1 MNKIKKYIM
10 AFSLIFIT
18 PLVVNVMLCY
28 MFSDHQLKEIPT
40 AVYLGDNTQFSRSIV
55 SYFDDNET
63 FDVKYY
69 VESPYDIEKLIV
81 ENKVRFGLVIPDDF
95 YKDLKEYKSPTILT
109 VYDGSQ
115 LAYTSFTKAQASET
129 LMTIKGGALVKVL
142 QAKLNLPFDQAK
154 KIVSSIS
161 IQTRMLFNPTRNY
174 TNYLMPGFMAAM
186 VQAGLV
192 IAASVSINR
201 EKRKSM
207 ITYLGSKILVYSIL
221 GFISLMLNIYIQT
234 SIFDVPFR
242 GNIKDLMVITF
253 VFSMAVSTIGIF
265 ISSVV
270 WDKIK
275 ASQAAAV
282 LFLPNTIMIG
292 YTYPLI
298 GMMDGYKF
306 VGKYIPLYHYAD
318 NLRDLMLKGYAMN
331 YAKDIK
337 YLLFVSVIFLVLA
350 VFVEILRENRISRK
364 KSLGEGDTI
373 ENN

>member
-55 SYFDDNET
+55 SYFDDNEM

-69 VESPYDIEKLIV
+69 VGSPYDIEKLIV
-81 ENKVRFGLVIPDDF
+81 ENKVRFGLIIPDDF
-95 YKDLKEYKSPTILT
+95 YKSLKEYESPTILT

-115 LAYTSFTKAQASET
+115 LPYTSFAKAQAAET

-142 QAKLNLPFDQAK
+142 QGKLNIPFDQAK
-154 KIVSSIS
+154 KIVSSIG

-174 TNYLMPGFMAAM
+174 TNYLMPGFMASI
-186 VQAGLV
+186 VQVGLV
-192 IAASVSINR
+192 IAASVSIDR
-201 EKRKSM
+201 EKRRSM
-207 ITYLGSKILVYSIL
+207 ITYLGSKILVYTIL

-234 SIFDVPFR
+234 SVFDVPFR
-242 GNIKDLMVITF
+242 GSIKQLMTLTF
-253 VFSMAVSTIGIF
+253 VFSMSVSTIAIF

-275 ASQAAAV
+275 ASQAAAI
-282 LFLPNTIMIG
+282 LFLPNSIMIG

-298 GMMDGYKF
+298 GMNDGYKF
-306 VGKYIPLYHYAD
+306 IGKYIPLQHYAD
-318 NLRDLMLKGYAMN
+318 NLRDLMVKGYIIN
-331 YAKDIK
+331 YRDDIR
-337 YLLFVSVIFLVLA
+337 YLICVTVLFYILA
-350 VFVEILRENRISRK
+350 IVVEIFRENRISKK
-364 KSLGEGDTI
+364 KSSGEGEII
-373 ENN
+373 ETN

>member
-1 MNKIKKYIM
+1 M

-69 VESPYDIEKLIV
+69 VDSPYDIETLIS

-115 LAYTSFTKAQASET
+115 LSYTSFAKAQASET

-161 IQTRMLFNPTRNY
+161 IQSRLLFNPTRNY
-174 TNYLMPGFMAAM
+174 TNYLMPGFMASM
-186 VQAGLV
+186 VQVGLV
-192 IAASVSINR
+192 IAASVSIDR
-201 EKRKSM
+201 EKRRSM
-207 ITYLGSKILVYSIL
+207 ITYLGSKILVYTIL
-221 GFISLMLNIYIQT
+221 GFISFMLNIYIQT
-234 SIFDVPFR
+234 GIFDIPFR
-242 GNIKDLMVITF
+242 GSIKQLMILTF
-253 VFSMAVSTIGIF
+253 VFSMSISTIAIF

-270 WDKIK
+270 WDKVK

-282 LFLPNTIMIG
+282 LFLPNSIMIG

-298 GMMDGYKF
+298 GMTDGYKF

-318 NLRDLMLKGYAMN
+318 NLRDLMIKGYVIN
-331 YAKDIK
+331 YAKDIR
-337 YLLFVSVIFLVLA
+337 YLLIVSALFFVLA
-350 VFVEILRENRISRK
+350 ILVEIVRENRITKK
-364 KSLGEGDTI
+364 KSSEEGEII
-373 ENN
+373 EIN

>member
-18 PLVVNVMLCY
+18 PLLVNVMLCY

-69 VESPYDIEKLIV
+69 VDSPYDIEKLIA

-115 LAYTSFTKAQASET
+115 LSYTSFAKAQASET

-142 QAKLNLPFDQAK
+142 QAKLNIPFDQAK
-154 KIVSSIS
+154 KIVSSIG

-174 TNYLMPGFMAAM
+174 TNYLMPGFMASM
-186 VQAGLV
+186 VQVGLV
-192 IAASVSINR
+192 IAASVSIDR
-201 EKRKSM
+201 EKRRSM
-207 ITYLGSKILVYSIL
+207 ITYLGSKILVYTIL
-221 GFISLMLNIYIQT
+221 GFISFMLNIYIQT
-234 SIFDVPFR
+234 SIFDIPFR
-242 GNIKDLMVITF
+242 GSIKQLMILTF
-253 VFSMAVSTIGIF
+253 VFSMCVSTIAIF

-282 LFLPNTIMIG
+282 LFLPNSIMIG

-298 GMMDGYKF
+298 GMTNGYKF

-318 NLRDLMLKGYAMN
+318 NLRDLMIKGYVIN
-331 YAKDIK
+331 YGKDIR
-337 YLLFVSVIFLVLA
+337 YLLSVAVLFFVLA
-350 VFVEILRENRISRK
+350 VGVEIFRENRISK
-364 KSLGEGDTI
+364 KNSLGEGEI
-373 ENN
+373 VEAN

>member
-69 VESPYDIEKLIV
+69 VDSPYDIETLIS

-115 LAYTSFTKAQASET
+115 LSYTSFAKAQASET

-161 IQTRMLFNPTRNY
+161 IQSRLLFNPTRNY
-174 TNYLMPGFMAAM
+174 TNYLMPGFMASM
-186 VQAGLV
+186 VQVGLV
-192 IAASVSINR
+192 IAASVSIDR
-201 EKRKSM
+201 EKRRSM
-207 ITYLGSKILVYSIL
+207 ITYLGSKILAYTVL
-221 GFISLMLNIYIQT
+221 GFISFMLNIYIQT
-234 SIFDVPFR
+234 GIFDIPFR
-242 GNIKDLMVITF
+242 GSIKQLMILTF
-253 VFSMAVSTIGIF
+253 VFSMSISTIAIF

-270 WDKIK
+270 WDKVK

-282 LFLPNTIMIG
+282 LFLPNSIMIG

-298 GMMDGYKF
+298 GMTDGYKF

-318 NLRDLMLKGYAMN
+318 NLRDLMIKGYVIN
-331 YAKDIK
+331 YAKDIR
-337 YLLFVSVIFLVLA
+337 YLLIVSALFFVLA
-350 VFVEILRENRISRK
+350 ILVEIVRENRITKK
-364 KSLGEGDTI
+364 KSSEEGEII
-373 ENN
+373 EIN

>member
-10 AFSLIFIT
+10 AFSLIFMT
-18 PLVVNVMLCY
+18 PLVVNVILCY

-55 SYFDDNET
+55 SYFDDNEI
-63 FDVKYY
+63 FEVKYY
-69 VESPYDIEKLIV
+69 VDSPYDIETLIA

-115 LAYTSFTKAQASET
+115 LSYTSFAKAQASET
-129 LMTIKGGALVKVL
+129 LMTIKGGTLVKVL
-142 QAKLNLPFDQAK
+142 QAKLGIPYDQSK

-174 TNYLMPGFMAAM
+174 TNYLMPGFMASM
-186 VQAGLV
+186 VQVGLV
-192 IAASVSINR
+192 IAASVSIDR
-201 EKRKSM
+201 EKRRSM
-207 ITYLGSKILVYSIL
+207 VTYLGSKILVYTIL
-221 GFISLMLNIYIQT
+221 GFISFMLNIYIQT
-234 SIFDVPFR
+234 SIFDIPFR
-242 GNIKDLMVITF
+242 GSIKQLMILTF
-253 VFSMAVSTIGIF
+253 VFSMSVSTIAIF

-282 LFLPNTIMIG
+282 LFLPNSIMIG

-298 GMMDGYKF
+298 GMTDGYKF

-318 NLRDLMLKGYAMN
+318 NLRDLMLKGYVIN
-331 YAKDIK
+331 YGKDIK
-337 YLLFVSVIFLVLA
+337 YLLSVSVLFFVLA
-350 VFVEILRENRISRK
+350 ILVEIVRENRINKK
-364 KSLGEGDTI
+364 KSSGEGEI
-373 ENN
+373 VEIN

>member
-63 FDVKYY
+63 FNVKYY
-69 VESPYDIEKLIV
+69 VDSPYDIETLIA

-115 LAYTSFTKAQASET
+115 LSYTSFAKAQASET

-161 IQTRMLFNPTRNY
+161 IQSRLLFNPTRNY
-174 TNYLMPGFMAAM
+174 TNYLMPGFMASM
-186 VQAGLV
+186 VQVGLV
-192 IAASVSINR
+192 IAASVSIDR
-201 EKRKSM
+201 EKRRSM
-207 ITYLGSKILVYSIL
+207 ITYLGSKILVYTIL
-221 GFISLMLNIYIQT
+221 GFISFMLNIYIQIG
-234 SIFDVPFR
+234 IFDIPFR
-242 GNIKDLMVITF
+242 GSIKQLMLLTF
-253 VFSMAVSTIGIF
+253 VFCMCISTIAIF

-270 WDKIK
+270 WDKVK

-282 LFLPNTIMIG
+282 LFLPNSIMIG

-298 GMMDGYKF
+298 GMTDGYKF

-318 NLRDLMLKGYAMN
+318 NLRDFMIKGYVIN
-331 YAKDIK
+331 YANDIR
-337 YLLFVSVIFLVLA
+337 YLLFVSALFFVLA
-350 VFVEILRENRISRK
+350 ILVEIIRENRINK
-364 KSLGEGDTI
+364 KKCSGEGETVEI
-373 ENN
+373 N

>member
-55 SYFDDNET
+55 TYFDDNEI
-63 FDVKYY
+63 FNVKYY
-69 VESPYDIEKLIV
+69 VDSPYDIEKLII

-115 LAYTSFTKAQASET
+115 LSYTSFAKAQASET

-142 QAKLNLPFDQAK
+142 QAKLNIPFDQAK

-174 TNYLMPGFMAAM
+174 TNYLMPGFMTAI

-192 IAASVSINR
+192 IAASVSIDR
-201 EKRKSM
+201 EKRRSM
-207 ITYLGSKILVYSIL
+207 ATYLGSKILAYTAL
-221 GFISLMLNIYIQT
+221 GFVSLMLNICIQT
-234 SIFDVPFR
+234 SVFDVPLR
-242 GNIKDLMVITF
+242 GSIKQLMILTL
-253 VFSMAVSTIGIF
+253 VFSMSVSTIGIF

-275 ASQAAAV
+275 ASQAAAL

-298 GMMDGYKF
+298 GMTDGYKF

-318 NLRDLMLKGYAMN
+318 NLRDLMVKGYIIN
-331 YAKDIK
+331 YAKDIR
-337 YLLFVSVIFLVLA
+337 YLLFVSALFYGLA
-350 VFVEILRENRISRK
+350 ILVEILRENRISKK
-364 KSLGEGDTI
+364 KSLGEGEVV
-373 ENN
+373 ENT

>member
-1 MNKIKKYIM
+1 
-10 AFSLIFIT
+10 
-18 PLVVNVMLCY
+18 
-28 MFSDHQLKEIPT
+28 MFSDHQLKETPT
-40 AVYLGDNTQFSRSIV
+40 AVYLGDNTQLSRSIV

-69 VESPYDIEKLIV
+69 VDSPYDIEKLIAQ
-81 ENKVRFGLVIPDDF
+81 NKVKFGLVIPDNF
-95 YKDLKEYKSPTILT
+95 YKDLKQYKSPTILT

-115 LAYTSFTKAQASET
+115 LATTSFAKAQAAQT

-174 TNYLMPGFMAAM
+174 TNYLMPGFMAAI

-192 IAASVSINR
+192 IASSVSIDR
-201 EKRKSM
+201 EKRRSM
-207 ITYLGSKILVYSIL
+207 ATYLGSKILVYTTL
-221 GFISLMLNIYIQT
+221 GFISLMLNIYIQ
-234 SIFDVPFR
+234 INVFDVPFR
-242 GNIKDLMVITF
+242 GSIKQLMILSC

-298 GMMDGYKF
+298 GMADGYKF

-318 NLRDLMLKGYAMN
+318 NLRDLMIKGYILN
-331 YAKDIK
+331 YAKDIR
-337 YLLFVSVIFLVLA
+337 YLLFVSLIFFTVAIL
-350 VFVEILRENRISRK
+350 VEILRENRVKKK
-364 KSLGEGDTI
+364 KSLGEGETVEI
-373 ENN
+373 N

>member
-55 SYFDDNET
+55 TYFDDNEI
-63 FDVKYY
+63 FNVKYY
-69 VESPYDIEKLIV
+69 VDSPYDIEKLII

-115 LAYTSFTKAQASET
+115 LSYTSFAKAQASET

-142 QAKLNLPFDQAK
+142 QAKLNIPFDQAK

-174 TNYLMPGFMAAM
+174 TNYLMPGFMTAI

-192 IAASVSINR
+192 IAASVSIDR
-201 EKRKSM
+201 EKEE
-207 ITYLGSKILVYSIL
+207 
-221 GFISLMLNIYIQT
+221 
-234 SIFDVPFR
+234 
-242 GNIKDLMVITF
+242 
-253 VFSMAVSTIGIF
+253 
-265 ISSVV
+265 V
-270 WDKIK
+270 W
-275 ASQAAAV
+275 
-282 LFLPNTIMIG
+282 L
-292 YTYPLI
+292 LI
-298 GMMDGYKF
+298 
-306 VGKYIPLYHYAD
+306 
-318 NLRDLMLKGYAMN
+318 
-331 YAKDIK
+331 
-337 YLLFVSVIFLVLA
+337 
-350 VFVEILRENRISRK
+350 
-364 KSLGEGDTI
+364 
-373 ENN
+373 